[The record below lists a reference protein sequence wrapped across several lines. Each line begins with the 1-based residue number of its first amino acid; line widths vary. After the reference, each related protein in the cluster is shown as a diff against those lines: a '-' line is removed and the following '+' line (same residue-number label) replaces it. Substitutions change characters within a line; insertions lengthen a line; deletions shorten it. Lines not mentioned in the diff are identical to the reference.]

1 MRPWIWVNETE
12 SEESYFVAVRYIC
25 SIYWALS
32 VMTNLKGLPAHET
45 RQCVMRN
52 PEVIDPLPE
61 RIYTIFT
68 FLFGAIFYSVIYGN
82 IAQFIQ
88 AYYSST
94 LRYRKRMDE
103 ITAALATLDR
113 VWRWMKPRRRTWC

>member
-1 MRPWIWVNETE
+1 
-12 SEESYFVAVRYIC
+12 
-25 SIYWALS
+25 
-32 VMTNLKGLPAHET
+32 
-45 RQCVMRN
+45 MRN
-52 PEVIDPLPE
+52 PEVIDPLQE
-61 RIYTIFT
+61 RIYTILT

-103 ITAALATLDR
+103 VAEVPYTQLYA
-113 VWRWMKPRRRTWC
+113 RR